1 MPDGIWTQALGVIT
15 LFWCSAYTPCGCG
28 DVLYLSTLL
37 AKAVYSRLNERG
49 RGRQNNFKPGVP
61 EWDPSCR
68 CRGLQIRSWRLVCI
82 FAMQRA
88 AQSGRREHVFCTPA
102 AKCAARRYQFACL
115 LPSFYVDRN
124 APFQKPLRTPHPSGL
139 CIPPACSAQAIA
151 VISTNLFALN
161 AGGPSL
167 DLPRA
172 DTGVQ
177 DRCCLSSHALIR
189 RVGLLES
196 RSGTDWGS
204 THAQPD
210 RQHLCAYI
218 HGFASTRSWIG
229 RRPKTD
235 APAQQ
240 QITPRSACA
249 ARVGTARRALGIARN
264 AVH

>member
-1 MPDGIWTQALGVIT
+1 MPDGIWAQVLGVIT
-15 LFWCSAYTPCGCG
+15 LFWCFAYTPCGCG

-161 AGGPSL
+161 AGGPSSSRHRSPGPL
-167 DLPRA
+167 
-172 DTGVQ
+172 
-177 DRCCLSSHALIR
+177 LSLVSRPHSTRRIIRISVRNRLGEHA
-189 RVGLLES
+189 
-196 RSGTDWGS
+196 RSAGS
-204 THAQPD
+204 TAPMCIHTRVCKHTVVD
-210 RQHLCAYI
+210 RQ
-218 HGFASTRSWIG
+218 
-229 RRPKTD
+229 
-235 APAQQ
+235 
-240 QITPRSACA
+240 
-249 ARVGTARRALGIARN
+249 TA
-264 AVH
+264 